1 MKLDCETN
9 PAFLNLAKDVFLA
22 GNSKQTIMTRAQENH
37 DRGCHDYHDRGCHD
51 YHDRGHDYHDRGV
64 TTIMTGGERQSINL
78 ISLLQF
84 KV

>member
-51 YHDRGHDYHDRGV
+51 QGSAPRRFYRKTAGGKTAFAVAV
-64 TTIMTGGERQSINL
+64 TVLKTSDL
-78 ISLLQF
+78 
-84 KV
+84 